1 MNGARPRRLVARTE
15 VPGQRGPC
23 ARPAAGGSGGGRD
36 LSEMQPSP
44 KRVRE
49 LLLQRGR
56 PAGREAVGRS
66 LRSATG
72 MLLRLPRRRGA
83 GGRDRTLRSGE
94 SPGRAAPLLSRLHVL
109 ARGHDHPRTR
119 HGDAGFRRWPRPA
132 RPPYLCCSPTSPSVI
147 TWGTSSSVGHTPEA
161 MQPNTPHSSR
171 MPSSSSSM
179 ARGGGRPG
187 PRSAG
192 SRALLPAPRAAN
204 SAAPR
209 GAAGRLPA
217 RAPHLHTEGARART
231 AASPVPSPPPP
242 PARPATPHP
251 LSWWGQGLSAR

>member
-1 MNGARPRRLVARTE
+1 MRLKRDAAESQARRRAAPAAGPARRAGGGGAFPALRHRDAAAAPPPARSGRKGRDAPKRGIPRPRR
-15 VPGQRGPC
+15 
-23 ARPAAGGSGGGRD
+23 
-36 LSEMQPSP
+36 SP
-44 KRVRE
+44 
-49 LLLQRGR
+49 
-56 PAGREAVGRS
+56 P
-66 LRSATG
+66 
-72 MLLRLPRRRGA
+72 LP
-83 GGRDRTLRSGE
+83 
-94 SPGRAAPLLSRLHVL
+94 SRLHVP
-109 ARGHDHPRTR
+109 ARGHDHPPTR
-119 HGDAGFRRWPRPA
+119 HGDAGFGRWPRPA
-132 RPPYLCCSPTSPSVI
+132 RRPYLCCSPTSPSVI

-217 RAPHLHTEGARART
+217 RGPHLHTEGARARA

-242 PARPATPHP
+242 PARPATPHA
-251 LSWWGQGLSAR
+251 LSSRGQGLSAR